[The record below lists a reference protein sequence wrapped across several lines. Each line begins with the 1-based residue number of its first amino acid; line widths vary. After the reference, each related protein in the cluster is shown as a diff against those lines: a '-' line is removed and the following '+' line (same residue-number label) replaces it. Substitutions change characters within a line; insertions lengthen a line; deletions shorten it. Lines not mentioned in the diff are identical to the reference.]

1 MGGTA
6 ATASIS
12 VNNTDVHKNDGVQL
26 NGGLVALTFTST
38 VAAAYA
44 LL

>member
-12 VNNTDVHKNDGVQL
+12 VNTPANKNAATQL
-26 NGGLVALTFTST
+26 NSGIMALAFTSAVT
-38 VAAAYA
+38 AYA
-44 LL
+44 LI